1 MCRLFVCV
9 IVAVFLVLT
18 NAQQAPPPPP
28 FLQGASPDVIND
40 FHKLLA
46 QTAAKTDSQI
56 DEAVDQW
63 ISKQDASIKTK
74 YTQFKAAMKQQHEA
88 ADAAHK
94 AAIDKFSPDAKA
106 ADEKL
111 SAVAT
116 NSALTAEQKGREI
129 EKIVNSLSPSV
140 RQEIE
145 KAMRGGQ

>member
-1 MCRLFVCV
+1 MCRLFACV
-9 IVAVFLVLT
+9 VVAVFLVMT

-63 ISKQDASIKTK
+63 ISKQDAGIKTK
-74 YTQFKAAMKQQHEA
+74 YTH
-88 ADAAHK
+88 
-94 AAIDKFSPDAKA
+94 PDAKA